1 MAEAKDI
8 EEMPTLVAH
17 RDSQNIDLLRQRL
30 MDTKAKAEKAAAAL
44 DSMLQTIDNGPGDKA
59 AEEEAAPKAKERE
72 DID

>member
-30 MDTKAKAEKAAAAL
+30 MDTKAKAEKTAANL
-44 DSMLQTIDNGPGDKA
+44 DSILEAIHTYMAKKIKA
-59 AEEEAAPKAKERE
+59 TEAPAKSADE
-72 DID
+72 